1 MLRSL
6 EEAQATRPA
15 APAGAAPCD
24 AEKARFCQSAKTI
37 EEMVACVYGHWDQ
50 LSNVCKMQMIK
61 SLEEAQ
67 PARPA
72 VPAGPAPCDAE
83 KARFCQSAKTIE
95 EMVACVYGHWDQLSD
110 GCKMQMV
117 KSLEEA
123 QALAA
128 RCDAEKA
135 RLCPGAKTIEEMV
148 ACVYGHLDQL
158 SDECKTLMNKSL
170 AAKVAGP
177 APH

>member
-1 MLRSL
+1 
-6 EEAQATRPA
+6 
-15 APAGAAPCD
+15 
-24 AEKARFCQSAKTI
+24 
-37 EEMVACVYGHWDQ
+37 
-50 LSNVCKMQMIK
+50 
-61 SLEEAQ
+61 
-67 PARPA
+67 
-72 VPAGPAPCDAE
+72 
-83 KARFCQSAKTIE
+83 
-95 EMVACVYGHWDQLSD
+95 
-110 GCKMQMV
+110 MQMV